1 MILAAFGALL
11 VGVSLGLLGSGGAI
25 LTVPILVYL
34 VGHPE
39 KPAIIE
45 SLAIVGAIA
54 LVGAIRNQRAGT
66 IDLRTA
72 AMLAFPGI
80 VGSWFGAQVSSHV
93 SGAVQ
98 LVLLAMLMIVA
109 SGLMLRPAKTQK
121 TEPVSRANTFP
132 AIAVLA
138 GQGAALGFVTG
149 FVGVGGGFLL
159 IPALVLI
166 RRLAMPVAV
175 GTSLAVIFVNCCAGL
190 AKHVSAKHP
199 ELEQVD
205 WSVVG
210 MFALLGILG
219 SLLGGRLGTRIN
231 PRRLKQVFAV
241 FLLGMAAFVIWQQAP
256 KVL

>member
-1 MILAAFGALL
+1 MILAGFGALL

-34 VGHPE
+34 LGHSE

-54 LVGAIRNQRAGT
+54 LVGAARNQRAGT

-72 AMLAFPGI
+72 ALLAFPGI
-80 VGSWFGAQVSSHV
+80 AGSWFGAQASSHV
-93 SGAVQ
+93 SGALQ
-98 LVLLAMLMIVA
+98 LVLLALLMIA
-109 SGLMLRPAKTQK
+109 AAALMLRPAQTRTTGPTNQSD
-121 TEPVSRANTFP
+121 TLRAS
-132 AIAVLA
+132 AVLA
-138 GQGAALGFVTG
+138 GQGALLGFVTG

-166 RRLAMPVAV
+166 RCLAMPAAV

-190 AKHVSAKHP
+190 ARHITARHP
-199 ELEQVD
+199 ELAQVD

-210 MFALLGILG
+210 MFALLGIVG
-219 SLLGGRLGTRIN
+219 SLVGGRLGASIN

-241 FLLGMAAFVIWQQAP
+241 FLLGMAGFVIWQQGP